1 MEHTPFELTPEQKG
15 MLATLSRATGK
26 PIPTLIAEALDVL
39 QEREQRGHQDGT
51 TEDHELARVASRPT
65 AETPIWDIA
74 DELFGAIPDEEL
86 TRLPMDGAAEH
97 DHYLYGWPKR
107 SP

>member
-1 MEHTPFELTPEQKG
+1 MEHTPFELTPKQKG
-15 MLATLSRATGK
+15 MLTTLSRATGK

-51 TEDHELARVASRPT
+51 TEDHELPRVASQPT

>member
-1 MEHTPFELTPEQKG
+1 MEYTPFELTSEQKG
-15 MLATLSRATGK
+15 LLATLSRTTGK

-39 QEREQRGHQDGT
+39 QERAHRGQQDGT
-51 TEDHELARVASRPT
+51 TEDHVPAPVASPPT
-65 AETPIWDIA
+65 AGTPIWDIA

-86 TRLPMDGAAEH
+86 ARLPIDGAAEH

-107 SP
+107 PQ

>member
-1 MEHTPFELTPEQKG
+1 MEYTPFELTSEQKG
-15 MLATLSRATGK
+15 LLATLSRATGK

-39 QEREQRGHQDGT
+39 QERAQRSHQEGT
-51 TEDHELARVASRPT
+51 TEDHVPAPVASLPV
-65 AETPIWDIA
+65 EKPIWDIA

-86 TRLPMDGAAEH
+86 ARLPIDGAAEH